1 MAIWHKY
8 PYTDIHDL
16 NLDWIIRVVKEMK
29 EKFDSIDF
37 DYIFNTL
44 TELNNI
50 TAQHTTEIAG
60 LNDAISNIN
69 SQILDLANDLES
81 QSGDIEALQDR
92 VNGIGTQ
99 ITQITQN
106 ITTMQGD
113 IRDMKDDIAELQS
126 GSSGTQGE
134 IDGIRDDV
142 DALDVRVTG
151 LEDATY
157 GTVTANPSNI
167 FYSADMRNLDG
178 VDFEIVKI
186 SGDFE
191 DDDIYINDTT
201 NMLTFYHDE
210 TSNTCKLVLK
220 NILTDIDEYIDI
232 DNVIINLGFLLDR
245 QGGYHYT
252 SFSNG
257 LTISQLLSGYSGN
270 DYFKTI
276 KMVRNTNGDFDLEI
290 QQYPQSF
297 YLRITLKHM
306 FVSLGQTP
314 MTQALVKDFIGTPTQ
329 NLVGIIKKNSA
340 SQNQID
346 NLALRVG
353 DIETHMV
360 DDNEFNIS
368 QTAQD
373 QRITAN
379 RTSIVALNDLI
390 ESIDDRTETVTYNNI
405 NDVFSGISSQINVLA
420 FSLKVTGKIA
430 HMYAILTNIP
440 FDVQHFNQILL
451 GTVRPAVR
459 EFIRPSEQIFSSTQ
473 IAYKSRW
480 NGSDWVSEER
490 YGPQE
495 VIWGDRRNLLCVLS
509 PDVGEPMNLIRNIST
524 EKFDP
529 NTFWMAV
536 DDYVDTACNSA
547 IIDMT
552 WNVV

>member
-186 SGDFE
+186 SGDF
-191 DDDIYINDTT
+191 DTDDIYIDSNTH
-201 NMLTFYHDE
+201 MLTFYHNE
-210 TSNTCKLVLK
+210 TSNTTKLVLK

-232 DNVIINLGFLLDR
+232 DNVIINLGFLVDR

-297 YLRITLKHM
+297 YLRITLRHM
-306 FVSLGQTP
+306 FISLGQTP
-314 MTQALVKDFIGTPTQ
+314 MTQALVKDFIGNPTQ
-329 NLVGIIKKNSA
+329 NLVGIIKKNSPNYDSQIQSLNA
-340 SQNQID
+340 SVTTLENNKVD
-346 NLALRVG
+346 NSTFQTTTSELTTGVNNA
-353 DIETHMV
+353 ITTA
-360 DDNEFNIS
+360 NEAIS
-368 QTAQD
+368 IAQD
-373 QRITAN
+373 NYQLWDQIEDIFTDLPQG
-379 RTSIVALNDLI
+379 IVVEYFTLVKQGAM
-390 ESIDDRTETVTYNNI
+390 V
-405 NDVFSGISSQINVLA
+405 
-420 FSLKVTGKIA
+420 SLSTMIK
-430 HMYAILTNIP
+430 NIP
-440 FDVQHFNQILL
+440 FSNNFSDIKLGTFRSAVRDEIFPKATTLFANQIAFQSEHIGDYWEGQGHKFGPREYTNNCKLL
-451 GTVRPAVR
+451 NVMVSGEFAVNPYQPG
-459 EFIRPSEQIFSSTQ
+459 ISASNVDPYSMYLDVNDFS
-473 IAYKSRW
+473 
-480 NGSDWVSEER
+480 
-490 YGPQE
+490 
-495 VIWGDRRNLLCVLS
+495 
-509 PDVGEPMNLIRNIST
+509 
-524 EKFDP
+524 
-529 NTFWMAV
+529 
-536 DDYVDTACNSA
+536 DTRCNSA
-547 IIDMT
+547 LINIT
-552 WNVV
+552 WLTI

>member
-29 EKFDSIDF
+29 DKFDSIDF

-50 TAQHTTEIAG
+50 TSQHTTEIAG
-60 LNDAISNIN
+60 LNDAINNIN

-167 FYSADMRNLDG
+167 FYSSDMRNLDG

-186 SGDFE
+186 SGDFT

-201 NMLTFYHDE
+201 NMITFYHDE

-232 DNVIINLGFLLDR
+232 DNVIINLGFLVDR

-297 YLRITLKHM
+297 YLRITLKHL
-306 FVSLGQTP
+306 FISLGQTP

-329 NLVGIIKKNSA
+329 NLVGIIKKNAPNYDSQIQSLNASVTSLENNKVDNSTFQTTTSA
-340 SQNQID
+340 LTTGVNNAI
-346 NLALRVG
+346 
-353 DIETHMV
+353 T
-360 DDNEFNIS
+360 
-368 QTAQD
+368 
-373 QRITAN
+373 TAN
-379 RTSIVALNDLI
+379 EAMTIAQNNFELWDQIEDIFTDLPEGIVVEYFTLVKQGA
-390 ESIDDRTETVTYNNI
+390 SV
-405 NDVFSGISSQINVLA
+405 
-420 FSLKVTGKIA
+420 SLSTMIK
-430 HMYAILTNIP
+430 NIP
-440 FDVQHFNQILL
+440 FSNNYSDIKL
-451 GTVRPAVR
+451 GTFRPAVR
-459 EFIRPSEQIFSSTQ
+459 DEIFPKATTLFANQ
-473 IAYKSRW
+473 IAFRADHVGDY
-480 NGSDWVSEER
+480 WVGQGHK
-490 YGPQE
+490 YGPRE
-495 VIWGDRRNLLCVLS
+495 YTNDCKLLNVFVTGEFSANPYQPGISSAEMDTYSMYL
-509 PDVGEPMNLIRNIST
+509 DVNDFS
-524 EKFDP
+524 
-529 NTFWMAV
+529 
-536 DDYVDTACNSA
+536 DTRCNSA
-547 IIDMT
+547 LINIT
-552 WNVV
+552 WLTI

>member
-29 EKFDSIDF
+29 DKFDSIDF

-81 QSGDIEALQDR
+81 QSGDIEALRDR

-167 FYSADMRNLDG
+167 FYSSDMRNLDG
-178 VDFEIVKI
+178 VDFEIVQI
-186 SGDFE
+186 SGDL
-191 DDDIYINDTT
+191 DQNDIYIEDG
-201 NMLTFYHDE
+201 LIKFYHSE
-210 TSNTCKLVLK
+210 SYNPCKLVLK
-220 NILTDIDEYIDI
+220 NVLTDFDEYIDI
-232 DNVIINLGFLLDR
+232 DNVIINLGFLVDR

-257 LTISQLLSGYSGN
+257 MTISQLLNGYSGN

-276 KMVRNTNGDFDLEI
+276 QLVRNTNGDFDLEI
-290 QQYPQSF
+290 RQAPQSF
-297 YLRITLKHM
+297 YLRITLKHV
-306 FVSLGQTP
+306 FISLGQTP
-314 MTQALVKDFIGTPTQ
+314 MTQALVKDFIGNSTQ
-329 NLVGIIKKNSA
+329 NLVGIIKKNAPNYDSQIQSLNASVTNLENNKVDNSTFQTTTSA
-340 SQNQID
+340 LTTGVNNAIST
-346 NLALRVG
+346 A
-353 DIETHMV
+353 
-360 DDNEFNIS
+360 NEAIS
-368 QTAQD
+368 IAQD
-373 QRITAN
+373 NYELWDQIEDIFTDLPQG
-379 RTSIVALNDLI
+379 IVVEYFTLVKQGAM
-390 ESIDDRTETVTYNNI
+390 V
-405 NDVFSGISSQINVLA
+405 
-420 FSLKVTGKIA
+420 SLSTMIK
-430 HMYAILTNIP
+430 NIP
-440 FDVQHFNQILL
+440 FSNNFSDIKLGTFRSAVRDEIFPKATTLFANQI
-451 GTVRPAVR
+451 A
-459 EFIRPSEQIFSSTQ
+459 FQSEHIGD
-473 IAYKSRW
+473 YWEGEGHK
-480 NGSDWVSEER
+480 
-490 YGPQE
+490 YGPREYTNNCKLLNVMVSGEFAVNPYQPG
-495 VIWGDRRNLLCVLS
+495 ISASNLDPYSMYL
-509 PDVGEPMNLIRNIST
+509 DVNDFS
-524 EKFDP
+524 
-529 NTFWMAV
+529 
-536 DDYVDTACNSA
+536 DTRCNSA
-547 IIDMT
+547 LINIT
-552 WNVV
+552 WLTI